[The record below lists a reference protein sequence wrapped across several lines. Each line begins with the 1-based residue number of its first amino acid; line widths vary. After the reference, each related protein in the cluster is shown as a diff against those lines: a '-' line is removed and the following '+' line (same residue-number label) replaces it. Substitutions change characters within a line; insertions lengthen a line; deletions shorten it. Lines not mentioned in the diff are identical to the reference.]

1 MVTAIFLNQKRI
13 SSEFLNGATREL
25 RGMDSG
31 KFKRKLSDV
40 NTRAVPRR
48 QNELVGKF
56 KMAAGDKVSI
66 RGQVME
72 YTYIPKGIKKNVK
85 IVAHMHVIS

>member
-1 MVTAIFLNQKRI
+1 
-13 SSEFLNGATREL
+13 
-25 RGMDSG
+25 MDG
-31 KFKRKLSDV
+31 EKFRRKLLEV
-40 NTRAVPRR
+40 NTRAVSRR

-72 YTYIPKGIKKNVK
+72 YTYIRTGIKRKIWCGMRLKGISRMDCWKN
-85 IVAHMHVIS
+85 HTGCR